1 VLKEVNADG
10 RRKLPANAPIDFVS
24 QRLRP
29 IVGDGNGIDR
39 RAWGCALLVKLR
51 DELKAGN
58 LSVHYNNRGN
68 PNTQKPVLNDRME
81 LNKFIE
87 FL

>member
-1 VLKEVNADG
+1 M
-10 RRKLPANAPIDFVS
+10 
-24 QRLRP
+24 
-29 IVGDGNGIDR
+29 
-39 RAWGCALLVKLR
+39 KLR

-58 LSVHYNNRGN
+58 LSVHYNNRGD
-68 PNTQKPVLNDRME
+68 PNTQKPVLSDRME

>member
-1 VLKEVNADG
+1 MAGASCPQMPQLTSCRNASDPSSVQAVNS
-10 RRKLPANAPIDFVS
+10 L
-24 QRLRP
+24 
-29 IVGDGNGIDR
+29 
-39 RAWGCALLVKLR
+39 RAWECALLVKLR

-58 LSVHYNNRGN
+58 LSVHYNNHGD
-68 PNTQKPVLNDRME
+68 PNTQKPVLSDRME